1 MAATFRALVP
11 WVKLSQH
18 FILHPIDEDL
28 SLGAPNRWG
37 PRCWDIIARSLPGA
51 IKSYKM
57 QVLRLRLG

>member
-28 SLGAPNRWG
+28 SLGARIVG
-37 PRCWDIIARSLPGA
+37 DPGA
-51 IKSYKM
+51 GILSRAPCRE
-57 QVLRLRLG
+57 L